1 MAEHKHWKALF
12 PANYL
17 GHQHLVDG
25 KDMIVKIADVKEE
38 WIQNQNGKEKKPV
51 LYFEGDVLPLIL
63 NKTNAER
70 IVEVLGEDMVDKWVG
85 QKIQLG
91 IEIVSGFGK
100 TGPAVRV
107 REFKP

>member
-1 MAEHKHWKALF
+1 MAEHKHWKAFF

-17 GHQHLVDG
+17 GHQHFVDG

-38 WIQNQNGKEKKPV
+38 WVQNQKGKEQKPV

-63 NKTNAER
+63 NKINCKR
-70 IVEVLGEDMVDKWVG
+70 IEKVLGADMADEWVG

-91 IEIVSGFGK
+91 IEIVSAFGE

-107 REFKP
+107 REFRP